1 MSASSYL
8 TRHNIYLADS
18 VWQVLRQRA
27 VAERSSANKII
38 VDLLRA
44 FAADP
49 SALPPGRYKARLAE
63 TALDAAKGR
72 TIRLP
77 PEISARV
84 MQIVEDRTSLACLVD
99 VLLRQY
105 LVVELGGE
113 SPPASQRVKVGK
125 TEFDLGEHPFTL
137 DMNSGEVQG
146 RKAE

>member
-1 MSASSYL
+1 MSSGSDL
-8 TRHNIYLADS
+8 TRHNVYLADS
-18 VWQVLRQRA
+18 VWQTLRQRA
-27 VAERSSANKII
+27 IAERSSANKII
-38 VDLLRA
+38 ADLLRA
-44 FAADP
+44 FVQDP
-49 SALPPGRYKARLAE
+49 SALPESRYKARLAE

-77 PEISARV
+77 PEIFARV

-113 SPPASQRVKVGK
+113 SPPASRLVQVGK

-137 DMNSGEVQG
+137 DVDSGKVQG